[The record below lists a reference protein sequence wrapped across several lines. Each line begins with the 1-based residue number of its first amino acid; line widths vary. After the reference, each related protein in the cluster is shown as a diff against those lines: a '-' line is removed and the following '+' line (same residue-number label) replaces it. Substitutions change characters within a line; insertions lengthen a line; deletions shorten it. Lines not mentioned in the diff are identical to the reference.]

1 MLDESKY
8 LETVRT
14 ESGVVVAV
22 DYDEAAANDC
32 PIDWLDGHAAA
43 LVTDAE
49 DYATAKAIE
58 RLGTAEDSA
67 ALARWYATDDED
79 EAEREAFTK
88 HYARNGWTVQTCTL
102 RGDMGECP
110 ITAVIAVE
118 DGYGSP
124 AMLARE
130 LEDWAFGRVYR
141 LDFYAPYW
149 YEVNGEVN
157 ATLELYDSLGGVYF
171 ADWSDPEAVRDECEE
186 HAADTRPPA
195 IIEATVTVT
204 TTGALA
210 TKEAHHAQA

>member
-1 MLDESKY
+1 MLDESNY

-14 ESGVVVAV
+14 ESGVVVAI
-22 DYDEAAANDC
+22 DYDESAADDC

-79 EAEREAFTK
+79 EAEREAFVK
-88 HYARNGWTVQTCTL
+88 HYKRKGWTVETHTM
-102 RGDMGECP
+102 RGEMGEYP
-110 ITAVIAVE
+110 VTAVLAID
-118 DGYGSP
+118 DGYGTTD
-124 AMLARE
+124 ALARE

-141 LDFYAPYW
+141 LDFYATYW

-171 ADWSDPEAVRDECEE
+171 ADWSDPEAVREECEE
-186 HAADTRPPA
+186 YAADTRPPA
-195 IIEATVTVT
+195 TIEATVT
-204 TTGALA
+204 A
-210 TKEAHHAQA
+210 TANGKIAA

>member
-1 MLDESKY
+1 MLDESAY
-8 LETVRT
+8 LETIRT

-22 DYDEAAANDC
+22 AYDDDAANDC

-58 RLGTAEDSA
+58 RLGTADTSTTM
-67 ALARWYATDDED
+67 ARWYAVDDED

-88 HYARNGWTVQTCTL
+88 HYARNGWMVETHTL
-102 RGDMGECP
+102 RGEMGECP
-110 ITAVIAVE
+110 ITAVLAVE
-118 DGYGSP
+118 DGYGMP
-124 AMLARE
+124 AILARE

-149 YEVNGEVN
+149 YEVNGKVN
-157 ATLELYDSLGGVYF
+157 AALELYDSLGGVYF
-171 ADWSDPEAVRDECEE
+171 ADWSDSEAVREECEE
-186 HAADTRPPA
+186 CAADTRPPA
-195 IIEATVTVT
+195 TIEATVTVT
-204 TTGALA
+204 ATGALA

>member
-22 DYDEAAANDC
+22 AYDDDASNDC
-32 PIDWLDGHAAA
+32 PLDWCPGHAAV
-43 LVTDAE
+43 LVIDAE

-58 RLGTAEDSA
+58 RLGSAETSA
-67 ALARWYATDDED
+67 TMARWYAVDDED

-88 HYARNGWTVQTCTL
+88 HYARKGWTVETHTL
-102 RGDMGECP
+102 RGDMGDYP
-110 ITAVIAVE
+110 IAAVIAVE
-118 DGYGSP
+118 DGYGTP

-141 LDFYAPYW
+141 LDFFAPYW

-157 ATLELYDSLGGVYF
+157 ATLEFYDSLGGVYF
-171 ADWSDPEAVRDECEE
+171 TDWSDPDAVRDGCEE
-186 HAADTRPPA
+186 YAANIRPPA
-195 IIEATVTVT
+195 TIQATATVT
-204 TTGALA
+204 TTGTLA